1 MQPAKPMER
10 LTQLEPLLIRQT
22 KQAVLTSLANLCQE
36 LYYGLTPRAIRA
48 RAVLLIADFVIIA
61 YFVGTTFLPL
71 QDWIIALDMAIG
83 VLLVIDFVARMFA
96 HADRMAFVVRP
107 MSLVDLLVIVS
118 LFIPAMIGNFAFL
131 RVVRA
136 LRLLRSYVVSN
147 QLRRQSAFFARN
159 EDVIFSALNLI
170 VFIFVITAAVF
181 VLQVDSNDDI
191 NNYVDALYFTVTTLT
206 TTGFGDITLVGSTG
220 RVLAVIIMIVGVALF
235 IRLVQTIFLPN
246 KVRYECPSC
255 GLTRHDA
262 DAVHCKHCGQVIHIR
277 TEGVRG

>member
-1 MQPAKPMER
+1 M
-10 LTQLEPLLIRQT
+10 TT
-22 KQAVLTSLANLCQE
+22 LANSCQE
-36 LYYGLTPRAIRA
+36 FYYGLTPRAIRA
-48 RAVLLIADFVIIA
+48 RAAMLIADFVIIV

-71 QDWIIALDMAIG
+71 HPWIIAIDIAIG
-83 VLLVIDFVARMFA
+83 CLLIVDFFARMLA

-107 MSLVDLLVIVS
+107 MSLLDLLVIVS
-118 LFIPAMIGNFAFL
+118 LFVPAMIGNFAFL

-147 QLRRQSAFFARN
+147 QLRLQSAFFARN
-159 EDVIFSALNLI
+159 EDVIFSAVNLI

-181 VLQVDSNDDI
+181 VLQVDSNDEI

-235 IRLVQTIFLPN
+235 IRLVQTMFLPN

-255 GLTRHDA
+255 GLWRHDS

-277 TEGVRG
+277 TEGNRG

>member
-1 MQPAKPMER
+1 M
-10 LTQLEPLLIRQT
+10 
-22 KQAVLTSLANLCQE
+22 TSLANLCQE
-36 LYYGLTPRAIRA
+36 LYYGLTPRAIRS
-48 RAVLLIADFVIIA
+48 RTVLLIADFVIIA
-61 YFVGTTFLPL
+61 YFVATTFLPL
-71 QDWIIALDMAIG
+71 QDWIIALDFAIG
-83 VLLVIDFVARMFA
+83 VLLVIDFFARMLA

-107 MSLVDLLVIVS
+107 MSLIDLLVIVS
-118 LFIPAMIGNFAFL
+118 LFSPAMIGNYAFL

-147 QLRRQSAFFARN
+147 QLRRESAFFARN

-246 KVRYECPSC
+246 KVRYECTSC

>member
-1 MQPAKPMER
+1 MSP
-10 LTQLEPLLIRQT
+10 
-22 KQAVLTSLANLCQE
+22 LANACQE

-48 RAVLLIADFVIIA
+48 RAALLAVDIVIIG
-61 YFVGTTFLPL
+61 YFVATTFLPL
-71 QDWIIALDMAIG
+71 YDWIIVLDVFFG
-83 VLLVIDFVARMFA
+83 CLLIVDFVARMLA
-96 HADRMAFVVRP
+96 HSDRMAFVIRP
-107 MSLVDLLVIVS
+107 ISLIDMVVIVS
-118 LFIPAMIGNFAFL
+118 LFLPAMMGSFAFL
-131 RVVRA
+131 RVVRS
-136 LRLLRSYVVSN
+136 LRLLRSYVVSQ
-147 QLRRQSAFFARN
+147 QLRRQWAFYARN

-181 VLQVDSNDDI
+181 VLQVDSNDSI

-220 RVLAVIIMIVGVALF
+220 RMLAVIIMIVGVALF

-255 GLTRHDA
+255 GLTRHDM